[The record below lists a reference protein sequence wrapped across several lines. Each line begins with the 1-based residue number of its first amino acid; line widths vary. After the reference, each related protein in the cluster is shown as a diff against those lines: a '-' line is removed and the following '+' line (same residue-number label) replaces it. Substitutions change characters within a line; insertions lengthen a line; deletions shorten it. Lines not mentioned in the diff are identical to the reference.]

1 MSDLTEQELIDRHQ
15 QALKEAKDACQ
26 ELGRNADPDYIA
38 VRGPHYRRL
47 REALNLVEGT
57 CRQLCAF
64 RQDTR
69 WLPLGIHY
77 AKVMRLVQR
86 KFVEQKWS
94 HFGKLAPMFDI
105 GLRQMQ
111 DLKDRRTGIRGSI
124 LIENP
129 APLLWLPDST
139 PALRGPGTVH

>member
-1 MSDLTEQELIDRHQ
+1 MATTEQELIDRHVS
-15 QALKEAKDACQ
+15 ALKEAKDACQ

-38 VRGPHYRRL
+38 VRGPHYRKL

-64 RQDTR
+64 RDDTR

-94 HFGKLAPMFDI
+94 HFRKLAPMFDI

-111 DLKDRRTGIRGSI
+111 DLKDRRTGRRGSI

-129 APLLWLPDST
+129 APLLWMPDHK